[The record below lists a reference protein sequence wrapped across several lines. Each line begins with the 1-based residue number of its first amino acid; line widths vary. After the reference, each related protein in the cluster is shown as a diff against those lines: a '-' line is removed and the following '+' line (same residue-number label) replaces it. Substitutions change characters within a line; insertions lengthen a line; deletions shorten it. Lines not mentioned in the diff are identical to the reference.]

1 MKRKLAAF
9 LVAGALAGGVVA
21 TNLSTASA
29 TDPTIAR
36 LQRQVRILKA
46 QVVELKHSVAD
57 LNYGVYTC
65 EFIDTSTPTSFSD
78 GTIGYPLYE
87 DSTC

>member
-1 MKRKLAAF
+1 
-9 LVAGALAGGVVA
+9 
-21 TNLSTASA
+21 
-29 TDPTIAR
+29 
-36 LQRQVRILKA
+36 
-46 QVVELKHSVAD
+46 
-57 LNYGVYTC
+57 VYTC